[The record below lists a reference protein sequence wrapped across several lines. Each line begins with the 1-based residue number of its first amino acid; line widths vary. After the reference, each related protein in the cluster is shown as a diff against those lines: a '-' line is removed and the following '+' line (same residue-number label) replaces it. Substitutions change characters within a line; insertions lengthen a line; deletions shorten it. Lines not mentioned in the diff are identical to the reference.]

1 MLVPRFYEDL
11 NVMHDKTMP
20 ARTYYIPAS
29 VRMNDLVEHRER
41 SDRFQLLNGEWN
53 VPVSYRG
60 AGSSAVILRVV
71 PCRNFPSVRMVQSG
85 SRVKDSLRM
94 EVMFRQR
101 GILFSLT
108 GKMTEALTM

>member
-41 SDRFQLLNGEWN
+41 SDRFQLLNGEWKFQYYN
-53 VPVSYRG
+53 SIYDVTESFYEKGYDAIGVQEIADA
-60 AGSSAVILRVV
+60 AGVTKPTLYHYFGSKYGLLQAVI
-71 PCRNFPSVRMVQSG
+71 S
-85 SRVKDSLRM
+85 
-94 EVMFRQR
+94 
-101 GILFSLT
+101 
-108 GKMTEALTM
+108 